1 MNRRR
6 AAVTTALAAVLT
18 LGPLGTLSACSDDS
32 DTADSADST
41 AAPETV
47 TETVTTEASETAGT
61 SETSET
67 SETQVPEGH
76 ITVST
81 SGSGPTAI
89 TTEDTPEGET
99 YGTSGTLVVGPGS
112 CFALKEFGNR
122 GGDNTPR
129 PLVLP
134 VDSEFVTQGGRPSVT
149 LPDKDTV
156 YVGENMDVD
165 VVSMKLSELDGLPDA
180 CARGA
185 SQTGLVV
192 N

>member
-1 MNRRR
+1 MKRHR
-6 AAVTTALAAVLT
+6 AAVAAALTAVLA
-18 LGPLGTLSACSDDS
+18 LGPLSACSDDS
-32 DTADSADST
+32 DST
-41 AAPETV
+41 SGTDAPVFTEDTGTDAPETV
-47 TETVTTEASETAGT
+47 TETVTTDASDTSGT
-61 SETSET
+61 SEPEAR
-67 SETQVPEGH
+67 EGH

-81 SGSGPTAI
+81 SGGGPTAI
-89 TTEDTPEGET
+89 TTEDSPEGET
-99 YGTSGTLVVGPGS
+99 YGTSGRLVVGPGS

-134 VDSEFVTQGGRPSVT
+134 VDSEFVTQEGRPSVT
-149 LPDKDTV
+149 LPGKDTV
-156 YVGENMDVD
+156 HVGETMDVD

-180 CARGA
+180 CARGT

>member
-1 MNRRR
+1 MNRHR
-6 AAVTTALAAVLT
+6 AAVTAALASFLS
-18 LGPLGTLSACSDDS
+18 LGALSACSDDDGTTEPS
-32 DTADSADST
+32 FTESTSA
-41 AAPETV
+41 AAETV
-47 TETVTTEASETAGT
+47 TETVTTEATEP

-67 SETQVPEGH
+67 SATSEPEIPEGH

-89 TTEDTPEGET
+89 TTEDTPEGER

-156 YVGENMDVD
+156 YVGESMDVD
-165 VVSMKLSELDGLPDA
+165 VVSMQLSELDGLPDA
-180 CARGA
+180 CARGT
-185 SQTGLVV
+185 SRTGLVV

>member
-18 LGPLGTLSACSDDS
+18 LGTLSACSDDS
-32 DTADSADST
+32 DTADTADT
-41 AAPETV
+41 ADTTTGTVAPETV
-47 TETVTTEASETAGT
+47 TETVTTDA

-67 SETQVPEGH
+67 DVPEGH

-89 TTEDTPEGET
+89 TTEDTPEGKT

-134 VDSEFVTQGGRPSVT
+134 VDSEYVTQGGRPSVT

-165 VVSMKLSELDGLPDA
+165 VVSMQLSELDGLPDA
-180 CARGA
+180 CARGV
-185 SQTGLVV
+185 SRTGLVV